1 MRYVRR
7 LNKHVISL
15 FFVPKTIAVIGATA
29 NPKKFGNAVTLNILR
44 NKDLSSELYLIT
56 QKSKEILGIKCY
68 KSILDVHKD
77 IDLVIILVPA
87 KAVDGVIDECIEKH
101 VKCVII
107 ITAGFGEINQEGKR
121 AEELIAKKCRKAG
134 IRVMGPNCVGI
145 QNLDIGL
152 NASFIQ
158 TAPLGNISMISQS
171 GSFSCASFYAMD
183 RENIG
188 CSKFAN
194 IGNNIDVSFDE
205 ILDYF
210 KDDATTKIICI
221 YMETVDGGRK
231 LLKTLKTLVPIKPI
245 IILKGGRTSSG
256 MKAAKSHTG
265 SISTS
270 YKMLKT
276 SIKQAGATLCENASD
291 FITALKAFS
300 FLPDAKGERIGI
312 LTNSGGSSVLF
323 SDKVEE
329 FNLTLAEFSEPL
341 IKNIQPHLI
350 PLVKIQ
356 NPLDMIGVAAEQQ
369 YYEITKAML
378 EDSGIDIVVPC
389 LVIPPFLEMKSDEHL
404 RGMIRAWNET
414 NRIKPMLPLVFFGE
428 NFTEL
433 KELAK
438 NEEIT
443 VFYTPTEAAFA
454 VKVLIDRMKLKKQ
467 K

>member
-7 LNKHVISL
+7 LNRRVISL
-15 FFVPKTIAVIGATA
+15 FFSPKTIAVIGATA
-29 NPKKFGNAVTLNILR
+29 NPKKFGNAVTINILR
-44 NKDLSSELYLIT
+44 NKDLDSELYLIT
-56 QKSKEILGIKCY
+56 QNSKEILGIKCY
-68 KSILDVHKD
+68 KSILDIHKD

-87 KAVDGVIDECIEKH
+87 KAVGGVIDECIEKC

-107 ITAGFGEINQEGKR
+107 ITAGFGEINQEGKK
-121 AEELIAKKCRKAG
+121 AEEIIAQKCKKAG

-158 TAPLGNISMISQS
+158 TAPFGNISMISQS

-205 ILDYF
+205 ILDFY
-210 KDDATTKIICI
+210 KEDENTKIICL
-221 YMETVDGGRK
+221 YMETVERGRR
-231 LLKTLKTLVPIKPI
+231 LLNTLKTIVPIKPV
-245 IILKGGRTSSG
+245 IILKGGRTLTG
-256 MKAAKSHTG
+256 MKAASSHTG
-265 SISTS
+265 SMATN

-276 SIKQAGATLCENASD
+276 SIQQAGATLCENATD

-300 FLPDAKGERIGI
+300 FLPSAKGERIGV

-323 SDKVEE
+323 SDKLEE
-329 FNLTLAEFSEPL
+329 YKLTLAEFSDAL
-341 IKNIQPHLI
+341 IETIKPFLI
-350 PLVKIQ
+350 SLVKIQ

-369 YYEITKAML
+369 FYEITKAML
-378 EDSGIDIVVPC
+378 KDSNIDIVVPC
-389 LVIPPFLEMKSDEHL
+389 LVIPPFLEMKSDEHF

-414 NRIKPMLPLVFFGE
+414 KRLKPMVPLVFFGE
-428 NFTEL
+428 NFNEL

-438 NEEIT
+438 KEKAP
-443 VFYTPTEAAFA
+443 VFYTPTEAAYA
-454 VKVLIDRMKLKKQ
+454 IKVLLDRRKLKI
-467 K
+467 

>member
-7 LNKHVISL
+7 LNKRVISL

-29 NPKKFGNAVTLNILR
+29 NPKKFGNAVTINILR
-44 NKDLSSELYLIT
+44 SEDLSSELYLIT

-121 AEELIAKKCRKAG
+121 AEKLIAKKCKKAG

-158 TAPLGNISMISQS
+158 AAPLGNISMISQS

-205 ILDYF
+205 ILDYY
-210 KDDATTKIICI
+210 KDDADTKIICI
-221 YMETVDGGRK
+221 YMETVEGGRK
-231 LLKTLKTLVPIKPI
+231 LLNTLKTIVPIKPV

-256 MKAAKSHTG
+256 MKAASSHTG
-265 SISTS
+265 SIGTS

-300 FLPDAKGERIGI
+300 FLPNAKGERIGI

-323 SDKVEE
+323 SDKAEE

-341 IKNIQPHLI
+341 IEKIQPYLI
-350 PLVKIQ
+350 PLVKMQ
-356 NPLDMIGVAAEQQ
+356 NPLDMIGVAAEKQ

-414 NRIKPMLPLVFFGE
+414 NRIKPMVPLVFFGE

-433 KELAK
+433 KVLAK
-438 NEEIT
+438 NEDIA

-454 VKVLIDRMKLKKQ
+454 IKVLIDRMKLKKQ
-467 K
+467 N

>member
-1 MRYVRR
+1 M
-7 LNKHVISL
+7 ISL
-15 FFVPKTIAVIGATA
+15 FFFPKTIAIIGATA
-29 NPKKFGNAVTLNILR
+29 NPKKFGNAVTINILQ
-44 NKDLSSELYLIT
+44 NKDLASELYLIT
-56 QKSKEILGIKCY
+56 QNNKEILGIKCY
-68 KSILDVHKD
+68 KSILDIHKD
-77 IDLVIILVPA
+77 IDLAIILVPA
-87 KAVDGVIDECIEKH
+87 KAVISVIDECIEKH

-107 ITAGFGEINQEGKR
+107 ITAGFGEINQEGKK
-121 AEELIAKKCRKAG
+121 AEELIAQKCKIAR

-158 TAPLGNISMISQS
+158 AAPCGNISMISQS

-194 IGNNIDVSFDE
+194 IGNSIDVSFDE
-205 ILDYF
+205 ILKFY
-210 KDDATTKIICI
+210 KEDANTKIICI
-221 YMETVDGGRK
+221 YMETVEGGRI
-231 LLKTLKTLVPIKPI
+231 LLNTLKTIVPIKPV
-245 IILKGGRTSSG
+245 IILKGGRTPSG
-256 MKAAKSHTG
+256 MKAASSHTG
-265 SISTS
+265 SIATN

-276 SIKQAGATLCENASD
+276 SMQQAGATLCENATD

-300 FLPDAKGERIGI
+300 FLPNAKGERIGV

-329 FNLTLAEFSEPL
+329 YNLTLAEFSDAL
-341 IKNIQPHLI
+341 IEKIQPYLI
-350 PLVKIQ
+350 SLVKIQ

-389 LVIPPFLEMKSDEHL
+389 LVIPPFLEMKSDEHF

-414 NRIKPMLPLVFFGE
+414 GRLKPLVPLVFFGE
-428 NFTEL
+428 NFMDL

-438 NEEIT
+438 KEEAP
-443 VFYTPTEAAFA
+443 VFYTPTEAAYA
-454 VKVLIDRMKLKKQ
+454 IKVLLDRMKLKI
-467 K
+467 

>member
-1 MRYVRR
+1 
-7 LNKHVISL
+7 
-15 FFVPKTIAVIGATA
+15 
-29 NPKKFGNAVTLNILR
+29 
-44 NKDLSSELYLIT
+44 
-56 QKSKEILGIKCY
+56 
-68 KSILDVHKD
+68 
-77 IDLVIILVPA
+77 
-87 KAVDGVIDECIEKH
+87 
-101 VKCVII
+101 
-107 ITAGFGEINQEGKR
+107 
-121 AEELIAKKCRKAG
+121 
-134 IRVMGPNCVGI
+134 
-145 QNLDIGL
+145 
-152 NASFIQ
+152 
-158 TAPLGNISMISQS
+158 
-171 GSFSCASFYAMD
+171 
-183 RENIG
+183 
-188 CSKFAN
+188 
-194 IGNNIDVSFDE
+194 
-205 ILDYF
+205 
-210 KDDATTKIICI
+210 
-221 YMETVDGGRK
+221 METVERGRK
-231 LLKTLKTLVPIKPI
+231 LLNSLKTIVPIKPV

-256 MKAAKSHTG
+256 MKAARSHTG
-265 SISTS
+265 SIGTS

-433 KELAK
+433 KVLAK

-467 K
+467 N

>member
-1 MRYVRR
+1 M
-7 LNKHVISL
+7 ISL
-15 FFVPKTIAVIGATA
+15 FFSPKTIAVIGATA
-29 NPKKFGNAVTLNILR
+29 NPKKFGNAVTVNILR
-44 NKDLSSELYLIT
+44 NKDLASELYLIT
-56 QKSKEILGIKCY
+56 QNIKEILGIKCY

-77 IDLVIILVPA
+77 IDLAIILVPA

-107 ITAGFGEINQEGKR
+107 ITAGFGEINQEGKK
-121 AEELIAKKCRKAG
+121 AEELIAQKCKKAG

-145 QNLDIGL
+145 QNLDVRL

-158 TAPLGNISMISQS
+158 AAPCGNISMISQS

-183 RENIG
+183 QENIG

-205 ILDYF
+205 ILKFY
-210 KDDATTKIICI
+210 KEDANTKIICI
-221 YMETVDGGRK
+221 YMETVEGGRR
-231 LLKTLKTLVPIKPI
+231 LLNTLKTIVPIKPV

-256 MKAAKSHTG
+256 MKAASSHTG
-265 SISTS
+265 SIATS

-276 SIKQAGATLCENASD
+276 SIQQAGATLCENATD

-300 FLPDAKGERIGI
+300 FLPNPKGKRIGV

-329 FNLTLAEFSEPL
+329 FNLTLAEFSDTL
-341 IKNIQPHLI
+341 IENIQPFLI
-350 PLVKIQ
+350 SLVKIQ
-356 NPLDMIGVAAEQQ
+356 NPLDMISVAAEQQ

-389 LVIPPFLEMKSDEHL
+389 LVIPPFLEMKSDEHF

-414 NRIKPMLPLVFFGE
+414 MRLKPLVPLVFFGE
-428 NFTEL
+428 NFIEL

-438 NEEIT
+438 KEEAP
-443 VFYTPTEAAFA
+443 VFYTPTEAAYA
-454 VKVLIDRMKLKKQ
+454 IKVLLDRMKLKI
-467 K
+467 

>member
-1 MRYVRR
+1 M
-7 LNKHVISL
+7 ISL
-15 FFVPKTIAVIGATA
+15 FFFPKTIAIIGATA
-29 NPKKFGNAVTLNILR
+29 NPKKFGNAVTINILQ
-44 NKDLSSELYLIT
+44 NKDLASELYLIT
-56 QKSKEILGIKCY
+56 QNNKEILGIKCY
-68 KSILDVHKD
+68 KSILDIHKD
-77 IDLVIILVPA
+77 IDLAIILVPA
-87 KAVDGVIDECIEKH
+87 KAVISVIDECIEKH

-107 ITAGFGEINQEGKR
+107 ITAGFGEINQEGKK
-121 AEELIAKKCRKAG
+121 AEELIAQKCKIAR

-158 TAPLGNISMISQS
+158 AAPCGNISMISQS

-194 IGNNIDVSFDE
+194 IGNSIDVSFDE
-205 ILDYF
+205 ILKFY
-210 KDDATTKIICI
+210 KEDANTKIICI
-221 YMETVDGGRK
+221 YMETVEGGRI
-231 LLKTLKTLVPIKPI
+231 LLNTLKTIVPIKPV
-245 IILKGGRTSSG
+245 IILKGGRTPSG
-256 MKAAKSHTG
+256 MKAASSHTG
-265 SISTS
+265 SIATN

-276 SIKQAGATLCENASD
+276 SMQQAGATLCENATD

-300 FLPDAKGERIGI
+300 FLPNAKGERIGV

-329 FNLTLAEFSEPL
+329 FNLRLAEFSDAL
-341 IKNIQPHLI
+341 IEKIQPYLI
-350 PLVKIQ
+350 SLVKIQ

-389 LVIPPFLEMKSDEHL
+389 LVIPPFLEMKSDEHF

-414 NRIKPMLPLVFFGE
+414 GRLKPLVPLVFFGE
-428 NFTEL
+428 NFIDL

-438 NEEIT
+438 KEEAP
-443 VFYTPTEAAFA
+443 VFYTPTEAAYA
-454 VKVLIDRMKLKKQ
+454 IKVLLDRMKLKI
-467 K
+467 